1 LELAAAQG
9 AAALINRGPETIGKS
24 WIAPNLPG
32 GQCERVWI
40 RGAPRQFV
48 TVRIPSA
55 HINRM
60 SAMEFHIGR
69 RICKLSSMLPKR
81 QLDTPSA
88 LFHFVKFSGAD
99 PVDAPPVST
108 PERVEKDAADVEKA
122 GRLRR
127 S

>member
-1 LELAAAQG
+1 
-9 AAALINRGPETIGKS
+9 
-24 WIAPNLPG
+24 
-32 GQCERVWI
+32 
-40 RGAPRQFV
+40 
-48 TVRIPSA
+48 
-55 HINRM
+55 
-60 SAMEFHIGR
+60 
-69 RICKLSSMLPKR
+69 MLPKR

-99 PVDAPPVST
+99 PVDAPPVSP